1 MFFMRSK
8 GKHIKWK
15 NVRIFS
21 GEMEIIEFEKER
33 EKRYMKKNQSFSGC
47 GTKCSTICLIR
58 VPEGKEKDWSRQK
71 MNNKFRKLLKF
82 PNLQK

>member
-33 EKRYMKKNQSFSGC
+33 ERKKEN
-47 GTKCSTICLIR
+47 I
-58 VPEGKEKDWSRQK
+58 
-71 MNNKFRKLLKF
+71 LK
-82 PNLQK
+82 